1 MKKRLFSKELT
12 SYIPVTSDKD
22 TQTPSLQ
29 YSPVSSRRSQCS
41 PVSSRSE
48 EYTPVSWGSDEYLP
62 STRRSYDYTPV
73 SSDIQE
79 QRVYCNTRTKQW
91 LKNPLQHS
99 SSFPVTG
106 SSSRKYFNGHH
117 CADNWYYG
125 RLSSSHRRPLP
136 LTPPQQHQQHQQQCL
151 RVNKLSL
158 QQFGSIR
165 HQDQHHRELTRRQT
179 FHSFPLVKINYD
191 RDDHIYE
198 EICDE
203 DSSDDDDVLEKDG
216 VNDDHSFLALIS
228 RERRK
233 HLMFYGRADWDYG
246 NERM

>member
-1 MKKRLFSKELT
+1 M
-12 SYIPVTSDKD
+12 
-22 TQTPSLQ
+22 
-29 YSPVSSRRSQCS
+29 
-41 PVSSRSE
+41 
-48 EYTPVSWGSDEYLP
+48 
-62 STRRSYDYTPV
+62 
-73 SSDIQE
+73 
-79 QRVYCNTRTKQW
+79 
-91 LKNPLQHS
+91 
-99 SSFPVTG
+99 
-106 SSSRKYFNGHH
+106 
-117 CADNWYYG
+117 
-125 RLSSSHRRPLP
+125 
-136 LTPPQQHQQHQQQCL
+136 
-151 RVNKLSL
+151 NKLSL

-179 FHSFPLVKINYD
+179 FHNFPLVKINYD